1 MRARNLDLL
10 DLRGTHYTDDPRLD
24 DADDDVIYA

>member
-1 MRARNLDLL
+1 LDLL